1 MRRVVIEGNFAELQ
15 KQTLVA
21 HAQGRRLNLVEAS
34 EFAASVL
41 QAYADAGYPLVNA
54 VLQPRA
60 FARGENQFC
69 SIG

>member
-1 MRRVVIEGNFAELQ
+1 LLFGYLR
-15 KQTLVA
+15 
-21 HAQGRRLNLVEAS
+21 AQGSRLNLVEAP
-34 EFAASVL
+34 EFAASVQ

-60 FARGENQFC
+60 FARGENQFY